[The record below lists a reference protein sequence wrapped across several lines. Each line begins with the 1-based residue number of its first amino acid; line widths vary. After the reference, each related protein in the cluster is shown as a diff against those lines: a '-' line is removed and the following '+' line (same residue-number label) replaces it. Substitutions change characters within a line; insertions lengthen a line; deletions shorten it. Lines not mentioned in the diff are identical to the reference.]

1 MALSFPFLSDIY
13 DVGIFKE
20 KHQKKKKKKKTKE
33 QNSYNSLT
41 KPKNLKWA
49 RTQAQIS
56 PVRKQRSLSPWPK

>member
-20 KHQKKKKKKKTKE
+20 KHQKKKKK
-33 QNSYNSLT
+33 NPSYNSLT

-56 PVRKQRSLSPWPK
+56 PVRKQRSLSPWPKQPP